1 MTGGDR
7 YEVGHGSARP
17 RLGEKSMH
25 SEGAREPGG
34 QGLSAEGSL
43 VNGRRGPDGREDTV
57 SQELK
62 SSRQSGRCENA
73 R

>member
-7 YEVGHGSARP
+7 SEVGHGSARP

-25 SEGAREPGG
+25 SDGVREPGG
-34 QGLSAEGSL
+34 QGMSAEGSL

-62 SSRQSGRCENA
+62 SSRKSGRCENA